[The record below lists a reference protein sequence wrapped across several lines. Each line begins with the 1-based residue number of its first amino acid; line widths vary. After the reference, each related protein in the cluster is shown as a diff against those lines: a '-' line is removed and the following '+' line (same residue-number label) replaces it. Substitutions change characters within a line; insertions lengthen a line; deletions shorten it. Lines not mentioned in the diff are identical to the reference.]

1 MLALSDKLLENKSL
15 MFAAA
20 AIALL
25 VAAVLLLLMFRL
37 AFGRRLRLPG
47 SSRGRVPRLGIVDA
61 FDLDRQ
67 RQLVIVRRDNVEHLI
82 MIGGPNDLVIES
94 EIIRAEARE
103 GRIRDK
109 EPRET
114 AQASAAVGWPPELE
128 APRPAPAPPQRKTQ
142 LAPVGAAE
150 PEAPPIVVA
159 GFDEAPPVSSNV
171 APTPRP
177 PVFPLPPRRSP
188 PPFPSPPQRTFPQR
202 EPSVGRSDPPQ
213 REKERAEAGAG
224 SSSGFSRAPL
234 ATPFLRAAPTARPA
248 QGPAARPAS
257 SNAAA
262 SPSEA
267 PSSTPS
273 AAPTPPA
280 AVADSTAAAPVV
292 PVHAA
297 PDPEASAPLQAASVA
312 VLAPP
317 SERPEIAPG
326 QDPLD
331 SIEEEMAKLLG
342 RGPTN

>member
-47 SSRGRVPRLGIVDA
+47 SSRGRIPRLGIVDA

-103 GRIRDK
+103 GRVRDK
-109 EPRET
+109 ESREA
-114 AQASAAVGWPPELE
+114 AQAPAAVAWPPELE
-128 APRPAPAPPQRKTQ
+128 APRPAPAAPQRKTQ
-142 LAPVGAAE
+142 FTPGVPAE

-159 GFDEAPPVSSNV
+159 GFDEPPPAPLNA
-171 APTPRP
+171 APAPRP

-188 PPFPSPPQRTFPQR
+188 PPFPPPLQRTLPQR
-202 EPSVGRSDPPQ
+202 EPLAGRSDLPQ
-213 REKERAEAGAG
+213 REKERVDAGAS
-224 SSSGFSRAPL
+224 SSSGFSRATL
-234 ATPFLRAAPTARPA
+234 ATPFLRPAPTPRPA
-248 QGPAARPAS
+248 QAPAARPAS
-257 SNAAA
+257 PNPAA
-262 SPSEA
+262 SSEA
-267 PSSTPS
+267 PSATPS
-273 AAPTPPA
+273 AAAPTSPA
-280 AVADSTAAAPVV
+280 AAGDSTAVAPVV
-292 PVHAA
+292 NAPAA
-297 PDPEASAPLQAASVA
+297 PETEPSAPPLQASSA
-312 VLAPP
+312 APA
-317 SERPEIAPG
+317 APLEG
-326 QDPLD
+326 PGIVPTQDPLD